1 MSRYVF
7 KMPDLGEGTVS
18 AEVVE
23 WKVKV
28 GDAVK
33 EDQIIAEVM
42 TDKAAVEI
50 PAPVSGRVVSIT
62 GQPGDMVAV
71 GSELIAF
78 DTSGASPVETPAA
91 PARNAAP
98 AAQAEAPARAA
109 PAASATSAQPA
120 MTASRVMASPATR
133 RKAHVAGVDLST
145 VNGTGPGGRI
155 SAQDLESV
163 IAGKSGAVARPAAR
177 KARSGTEEIKVIG
190 VRRVIA
196 ERMSAAKRNIP
207 HFAYVEEVDV
217 TELESLRQYLNGR
230 QPKGAQSLTY
240 LPFLVAALTRVLE
253 NFPQC
258 NAVYDA
264 ERNLIVRHAAV
275 HVGVATQTPDGLK
288 VPVVR
293 NAEARS
299 LADLASEIRRVSEA
313 ARSETYGPT
322 LRLIQGLARAERGYA
337 HDAADRG
344 RRRHRAGVG
353 RPADQARA
361 ISNRRPIPVT
371 RIADI
376 ARITRAS
383 HAHGALTVMDDDL
396 RRLPQP
402 RPVWSGHLRAQPAP
416 STLSGHGDVISAA
429 RSSRARS

>member
-1 MSRYVF
+1 MSRFVF

-50 PAPVSGRVVSIT
+50 PAPVSGRVVAIT

-78 DTSGASPVETPAA
+78 DTSGAAPAELPAA
-91 PARNAAP
+91 PARQPAPVAQTAAP
-98 AAQAEAPARAA
+98 APPAV
-109 PAASATSAQPA
+109 PAA
-120 MTASRVMASPATR
+120 ASRVMASPATR
-133 RKAHVAGVDLST
+133 RKAHVAGVDLAT

-155 SAQDLESV
+155 SAQDIESV
-163 IAGKSGAVARPAAR
+163 IAGKAGAVARPAVRA
-177 KARSGTEEIKVIG
+177 ARSGTEEIKVIG

-217 TELESLRQYLNGR
+217 TELESLRQFLNGR
-230 QPKGAQSLTY
+230 QPKGAPSFTY
-240 LPFLVAALTRVLE
+240 LPFLVAALARVLE
-253 NFPQC
+253 DFPQC
-258 NAVYDA
+258 NAIYDA

-293 NAEARS
+293 NAESRS
-299 LADLASEIRRVSEA
+299 LADLAAEMRRVSEA
-313 ARSETYGPT
+313 ARSNKATRDELTGST
-322 LRLIQGLARAERGYA
+322 ITVTSLGRLGGIASTPVINAPEVAIIGVNKAVERPVVANGA
-337 HDAADRG
+337 IAVRRIMNLSSSFDHRFVDGFDAAAMIQALKERLE
-344 RRRHRAGVG
+344 H
-353 RPADQARA
+353 PATIFIQE
-361 ISNRRPIPVT
+361 
-371 RIADI
+371 
-376 ARITRAS
+376 
-383 HAHGALTVMDDDL
+383 
-396 RRLPQP
+396 
-402 RPVWSGHLRAQPAP
+402 
-416 STLSGHGDVISAA
+416 
-429 RSSRARS
+429 